1 MNNESTENASAAN
14 ASANRICAA
23 CGSQVPPRASIC
35 GHCGLAL
42 PGPVPGPEKPNWL
55 KRLGPIGAAIALL
68 LPKLK
73 IILLALAK
81 YKTILSMFAMMGVYW
96 GAYGWRFA
104 VGFVLGIY
112 IHEMGH
118 VYMLKHY
125 GLRASS
131 PMFIPFVGAFV
142 SMYDSPKDH
151 GQDARIGLAGP
162 LFGAGAALMT
172 LVPAYAGLGPVWL
185 AIAHTTAYINL
196 FNLTPVWMLDGG
208 RAFRALNFRS
218 RIYLVGLAGL
228 LWYLSGENIFLI
240 VLLGA
245 AFRTFIQR
253 DHVMEEDPGSSRVVR
268 GTIDLLRRA
277 VDVVA

>member
-1 MNNESTENASAAN
+1 
-14 ASANRICAA
+14 
-23 CGSQVPPRASIC
+23 V
-35 GHCGLAL
+35 
-42 PGPVPGPEKPNWL
+42 
-55 KRLGPIGAAIALL
+55 KRLGPVGAALALL

-73 IILLALAK
+73 VILLALAK
-81 YKTILSMFAMMGVYW
+81 YKTILTMFAMMGVYW
-96 GAYGWRFA
+96 TAYGWRFG

-118 VYMLKHY
+118 VFMLKHY

-142 SMYDSPKDH
+142 SMYDSPKNH

-172 LVPAYAGLGPVWL
+172 LVPTYAGLGGVWL
-185 AIAHTTAYINL
+185 AIAHATAYINL
-196 FNLTPVWMLDGG
+196 FNLTPVWMFDGG
-208 RAFRALNFRS
+208 RAFRALDFRS
-218 RIYLVGLAGL
+218 RMYLVGLTGL
-228 LWYLSGENIFLI
+228 LWYVTGQGIFFI

-253 DHVMEEDPGSSRVVR
+253 DHPMAEDRGVLGLYAGLLVFFAVLLVWLPSGGMFGSR
-268 GTIDLLRRA
+268 
-277 VDVVA
+277 

>member
-1 MNNESTENASAAN
+1 M
-14 ASANRICAA
+14 
-23 CGSQVPPRASIC
+23 
-35 GHCGLAL
+35 LA
-42 PGPVPGPEKPNWL
+42 V
-55 KRLGPIGAAIALL
+55 L

-81 YKTILSMFAMMGVYW
+81 YKTILSMFAMTGVYW
-96 GAYGWRFA
+96 SAYGWRFA

-142 SMYDSPKDH
+142 SMYDSPKNH

-172 LVPAYAGLGPVWL
+172 LIPAYAGLGPVWL
-185 AIAHTTAYINL
+185 AIAHATAYINL

-208 RAFRALNFRS
+208 RAFRALDFRS
-218 RIYLVGLAGL
+218 RMYLVGLTVL
-228 LWYLSGENIFLI
+228 LWYVTGEGIFLI

-253 DHVMEEDPGSSRVVR
+253 DHPQEEDRGVLGLYAGLLLFFAVLLMWLPSGGLYGSR
-268 GTIDLLRRA
+268 
-277 VDVVA
+277 